1 MAIALK
7 LMDEFD
13 WHSLAVLR
21 AVAEVADAHPGGDPA
36 QLESAARDRLTALLG
51 RKPGPATQQRAQ
63 RIESNA
69 PVPRQR
75 AVS

>member
-7 LMDEFD
+7 LMDEFE

-21 AVAEVADAHPGGDPA
+21 VVAEVADAHPGGDPA
-36 QLESAARDRLTALLG
+36 QLESAARQRLTAMLG
-51 RKPGPATQQRAQ
+51 RKAGSPTQHGAQ